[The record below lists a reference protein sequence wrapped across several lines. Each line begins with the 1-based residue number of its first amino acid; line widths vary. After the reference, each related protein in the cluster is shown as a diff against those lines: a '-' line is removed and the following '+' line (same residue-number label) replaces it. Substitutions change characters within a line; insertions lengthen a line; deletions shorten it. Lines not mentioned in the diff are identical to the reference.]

1 MCEYIYTGMGHKL
14 TPGGKQWPRGE
25 WSWGFVLAFF
35 LEIFFFFFAKLEAVQ
50 ACKALGNCM
59 NGQAVSL
66 RMFCVTWPVIPD
78 RGPRPTLPK
87 LGTLEEGMGNWSWQK
102 HFLGASDSS
111 LGNGEE
117 EPAAW

>member
-1 MCEYIYTGMGHKL
+1 MVSG
-14 TPGGKQWPRGE
+14 PGDLCLLS
-25 WSWGFVLAFF
+25 SWR
-35 LEIFFFFFAKLEAVQ
+35 FFFFFAKLEAVQ

-66 RMFCVTWPVIPD
+66 RMFCVTWPVTPD

-87 LGTLEEGMGNWSWQK
+87 LGTLEEGVGNWSWQK